1 MRILCEILRTD
12 LASARIFRHIAT
24 VLHRDLS
31 MGTIRTHGSRVFWCP
46 DFKDVAMRRFN
57 QTQGIL
63 NHGNA

>member
-1 MRILCEILRTD
+1 MCETLLTG
-12 LASARIFRHIAT
+12 LASVSVFRHIAT
-24 VLHRDLS
+24 VLLKGISPDENNPHAWLW
-31 MGTIRTHGSRVFWCP
+31 VFWCP